1 MKSVLYLLL
10 AVICLVL
17 SCDAANAD
25 ENLIDLIKQK
35 QEPMAL
41 QPYLEPSSVDAMTSA
56 EARHKLKPIN
66 AFGSIFTGE
75 VVLKNAVPDQIL
87 VWTHDPSISPSAG
100 LDLFEA
106 LTDALERE
114 LGVSRRIHEIPNYGD
129 GSDVKSSAILWF
141 IGSDII
147 LLKLD
152 RYSSRSGISIV
163 RQSSESWRSGMGAD
177 ESTFWSQTLDSKAG
191 QHLEPQSGSIDS
203 GRGSPSGL
211 FQETTSL
218 TPSPKKTPSAKPAP
232 TPSKE
237 PTSSTPWGIIVVLI
251 VAALGLLW
259 LLLKRR
265 S

>member
-1 MKSVLYLLL
+1 M
-10 AVICLVL
+10 L

-25 ENLIDLIKQK
+25 ENLLDLINQK
-35 QEPMAL
+35 QEPLTL
-41 QPYLEPSSVDAMTSA
+41 QPYLEPGSVDAMTTA

-75 VVLKNAVPDQIL
+75 AVLKNAVPDQIL
-87 VWTHDPSISPSAG
+87 VWTHDPSISPGAG

-129 GSDVKSSAILWF
+129 GSDVKSSAILWI

-177 ESTFWSQTLDSKAG
+177 ELRWTPK
-191 QHLEPQSGSIDS
+191 SGH
-203 GRGSPSGL
+203 RL
-211 FQETTSL
+211 
-218 TPSPKKTPSAKPAP
+218 AKLSYAM
-232 TPSKE
+232 
-237 PTSSTPWGIIVVLI
+237 LC
-251 VAALGLLW
+251 
-259 LLLKRR
+259 
-265 S
+265 